1 MVNRNGYEE
10 FNPAEQAARE
20 EQEKALAKTLE
31 GQGGVPS
38 PDISRMPGMV
48 QPVESDDYYLK
59 TGETPNIM
67 QQNPLYQQPG
77 GQPVINGNGR
87 TAAPAEVAL
96 PGSVM
101 NVIPGQ
107 DFYSPRIIPG
117 GVQTAETPEEMA
129 GLVELQRSLGL
140 GGLQPQPKAER
151 TYDPGEAAMPKDPRT
166 GETIRTPLKV
176 QYPGTEEEQEEFDIK
191 KRLKDDPAA
200 QAAFAAGEAQ
210 QKQQQMPGT
219 PLVGT
224 APTATTAQQG
234 DADWADEDF
243 NSAWG
248 QVNNPNFDMANI
260 GQYLKFYTPKLEIE
274 GKLVEGSPV
283 MTDRSRSLLD
293 RAVTVEGQKRAKEQQ
308 AWDRKIQ
315 TAQATGKF
323 GDKDTLAKKQQD
335 FDQSMTEAQI
345 TGRMKNNANT
355 LARDRLDLEKNI
367 QQADQ
372 TGYFDS
378 DIGGRSKTLA
388 REKLEHE
395 KILADAQADL
405 QQASIMGVH
414 PGTGIKT
421 FAKQQWMDQLDMD
434 EKRYDEEVNQRIG
447 DQSQRLLSILG
458 TSPAGAYVRDGNGN
472 VMTDPTTG
480 EPILQTL
487 ESRKLAEDIIQ
498 RGLDRESA
506 NKKINELV
514 RSNQE
519 AEKIRLIELGY
530 NEEEATTLAD
540 RRLADQIRAEE
551 ANEALRD
558 KEIELERTMLA
569 GQMDFQRQ
577 QLASQNLAL
586 MLQNPAAFGALTAL
600 TGGGMPQQLQGL
612 GMQLPTAQQPGQAA
626 PQTPQQGIGQF
637 FQGGIPTMGQLGQL
651 DPQALQTLTNMLG
664 FAGGITPQQFG
675 RASAGV
681 TPGGVQAA
689 PPRMY
694 PQNAIQAITS
704 GRLV

>member
-1 MVNRNGYEE
+1 MANGYEE

-20 EQEKALAKTLE
+20 AQEKALAKTLE
-31 GQGGVPS
+31 DQGGVPS
-38 PDISRMPGMV
+38 PDVSGMSGIV

-77 GQPVINGNGR
+77 GQPVTNGNGQ

-101 NVIPGQ
+101 NVVPGQ

-140 GGLQPQPKAER
+140 GGYEPQPKVER
-151 TYDPGEAAMPKDPRT
+151 TYDPGAPTIDPRT
-166 GETIRTPLKV
+166 GQQVLTPLKV

-191 KRLKDDPAA
+191 KRLTGDPEA
-200 QAAFAAGEAQ
+200 QTAFAAGEAQ
-210 QKQQQMPGT
+210 QKQQQMAGT
-219 PLVGT
+219 PLVETPT

-243 NSAWG
+243 NKAWG

-260 GQYLKFYTPKLEIE
+260 GQYLKFHTPQMEIE
-274 GKLVEGSPV
+274 GQLVAGSPV
-283 MTDRSRSLLD
+283 MTDRSRALLD
-293 RAVTVEGQKRAKEQQ
+293 RAVTVEGQKRATEQQ
-308 AWDRKIQ
+308 EWDRKIQ

-335 FDQSMTEAQI
+335 FDQKMTEAQI
-345 TGRMKNNANT
+345 TGRMQNNANT
-355 LARDRLDLEKNI
+355 LARDRLELEKNI

-372 TGYFDS
+372 TGFFDS

-395 KILADAQADL
+395 KELADAQADL

-414 PGTGIKT
+414 PSTGFKT

-458 TSPAGAYVRDGNGN
+458 TSPAGAYVRDENNIIKRGP
-472 VMTDPTTG
+472 DG

-487 ESRKLAEDIIQ
+487 ESRKLAEDITQ
-498 RGLDRESA
+498 RNLDRATA
-506 NKKINELV
+506 NSKITELV

-530 NEEEATTLAD
+530 NEDEATTLAD
-540 RRLADQIRAEE
+540 RRLAAQIRAEE

-569 GQMDFQRQ
+569 SQMDFQRQ

-600 TGGGMPQQLQGL
+600 TGGRMPQQLQGL
-612 GMQLPTAQQPGQAA
+612 GMQVPTTQQPAQTA

-675 RASAGV
+675 RAAAGV
-681 TPGGVQAA
+681 TPGGIQTAA
-689 PPRMY
+689 PRIFGGGMP
-694 PQNAIQAITS
+694 T
-704 GRLV
+704 GRRT

>member
-10 FNPAEQAARE
+10 WNPAEKAAAE

-31 GQGGVPS
+31 GELPS
-38 PDISRMPGMV
+38 PDISRMPDIV
-48 QPVESDDYYLK
+48 QPVETDDYYLK

-77 GQPVINGNGR
+77 GQPVTNGNGQ

-96 PGSVM
+96 PGGVM
-101 NVIPGQ
+101 NVVPGQ
-107 DFYSPRIIPG
+107 EHMSKMLGYPG
-117 GVQTAETPEEMA
+117 YPISGGTQTAETPEEMA

-166 GETIRTPLKV
+166 GETIRTPLKK
-176 QYPGTEEEQEEFDIK
+176 QYPGTEEEQQQFEEK
-191 KRLKDDPAA
+191 QAPTTTEAPAV
-200 QAAFAAGEAQ
+200 E
-210 QKQQQMPGT
+210 T
-219 PLVGT
+219 PT

-248 QVNNPNFDMANI
+248 QVNNPDFDMANI
-260 GQYLKFYTPKLEIE
+260 GQYLKFHTPQMEIE
-274 GKLVEGSPV
+274 GQIVAGSPV

-293 RAVTVEGQKRAKEQQ
+293 RAVTVEGQKRATEQQ
-308 AWDRKIQ
+308 EWDRKIQ

-355 LARDRLDLEKNI
+355 LARDRLDLEKQL

-372 TGYFDS
+372 TGYFDR
-378 DIGGRSKTLA
+378 DEAGRTKTLA

-421 FAKQQWMDQLDMD
+421 FAKQQWMDELDMD

-458 TSPAGAYVRDGNGN
+458 TSPAGAYVRDENNIIKRGP
-472 VMTDPTTG
+472 DG

-487 ESRKLAEDIIQ
+487 ESRKLAEDITQ
-498 RGLDRESA
+498 RNLDRATA
-506 NKKINELV
+506 NRKIAELK

-540 RRLADQIRAEE
+540 RRLTAQVRAEE

-558 KEIELERTMLA
+558 KELELQRDLQA

-577 QLASQNLAL
+577 QLGSQNLAL
-586 MLQNPAAFGALTAL
+586 MLQNPAAFGALQAMQ
-600 TGGGMPQQLQGL
+600 GGMMPQQLQGL
-612 GMQLPTAQQPGQAA
+612 GMQLPTGQQPGQAA

-637 FQGGIPTMGQLGQL
+637 FQGGIPTLGQLGEL
-651 DPQALQTLTNMLG
+651 DPQAMQTLTSMLG
-664 FAGGITPQQFG
+664 YAAGIRPDQLG
-675 RASAGV
+675 RAAAGV
-681 TPGGVQAA
+681 TPGGIQTAA
-689 PPRMY
+689 PRMFGGGM
-694 PQNAIQAITS
+694 PTQRRT
-704 GRLV
+704 

>member
-1 MVNRNGYEE
+1 
-10 FNPAEQAARE
+10 
-20 EQEKALAKTLE
+20 
-31 GQGGVPS
+31 
-38 PDISRMPGMV
+38 
-48 QPVESDDYYLK
+48 
-59 TGETPNIM
+59 
-67 QQNPLYQQPG
+67 
-77 GQPVINGNGR
+77 
-87 TAAPAEVAL
+87 
-96 PGSVM
+96 
-101 NVIPGQ
+101 
-107 DFYSPRIIPG
+107 
-117 GVQTAETPEEMA
+117 
-129 GLVELQRSLGL
+129 
-140 GGLQPQPKAER
+140 
-151 TYDPGEAAMPKDPRT
+151 
-166 GETIRTPLKV
+166 
-176 QYPGTEEEQEEFDIK
+176 
-191 KRLKDDPAA
+191 
-200 QAAFAAGEAQ
+200 
-210 QKQQQMPGT
+210 
-219 PLVGT
+219 
-224 APTATTAQQG
+224 
-234 DADWADEDF
+234 
-243 NSAWG
+243 
-248 QVNNPNFDMANI
+248 
-260 GQYLKFYTPKLEIE
+260 
-274 GKLVEGSPV
+274 
-283 MTDRSRSLLD
+283 
-293 RAVTVEGQKRAKEQQ
+293 
-308 AWDRKIQ
+308 
-315 TAQATGKF
+315 
-323 GDKDTLAKKQQD
+323 
-335 FDQSMTEAQI
+335 MTEAQI
-345 TGRMKNNANT
+345 TGRMQNNANT

-540 RRLADQIRAEE
+540 RRLAAQVRAEE

-558 KEIELERTMLA
+558 KEIELQRDLQA

-600 TGGGMPQQLQGL
+600 TGGRMPQQLQGL
-612 GMQLPTAQQPGQAA
+612 GMQVPTTQQPAQTA

-675 RASAGV
+675 RAAAGV
-681 TPGGVQAA
+681 TPGGMQAGPA
-689 PPRMY
+689 RVFAGGMPTAR
-694 PQNAIQAITS
+694 
-704 GRLV
+704 RV